1 MRYPRTALY
10 SERNDKGPITAL
22 NLSSPA
28 GHSVKLQPK
37 KGVNRP
43 ASMLSLKVNNTLFY
57 EFEGIESEI
66 SR

>member
-1 MRYPRTALY
+1 MRYPRIALY
-10 SERNDKGPITAL
+10 SERNDKEPITAL

-37 KGVNRP
+37 KEVNRR
-43 ASMLSLKVNNTLFY
+43 ASLLTLRVNNTLFS